1 LHLLI
6 VDDHPLFREGLKFL
20 LGSLDSE
27 LEIDEAGDCR
37 SALGFS
43 GKKTYDLVLLDL
55 KMPGVNGMAALEAM
69 RREFPFAPLVVVS
82 GDHAPAL
89 VRETIDRGAMG
100 FIPKSSTPDQLV
112 HALRQILAHK
122 VFLPTEVVAPTAEP
136 PTGMAELTPRQLD
149 VLRSVIQGKPNKEVA
164 RELGVSADTVKTHLA
179 AVMRALDA
187 RNRTELV
194 YIAAQRGLSL
204 G

>member
-1 LHLLI
+1 
-6 VDDHPLFREGLKFL
+6 
-20 LGSLDSE
+20 
-27 LEIDEAGDCR
+27 
-37 SALGFS
+37 
-43 GKKTYDLVLLDL
+43 
-55 KMPGVNGMAALEAM
+55 
-69 RREFPFAPLVVVS
+69 
-82 GDHAPAL
+82 
-89 VRETIDRGAMG
+89 
-100 FIPKSSTPDQLV
+100 V